1 MRNLYVKHLIAM
13 SVIFTCFGSYAQVQN
28 MVLNPSF
35 EVYKKC
41 PESYTFM
48 DHTHKLIPNWT
59 YPTATTPDYFNECG
73 SREVKVPDNFA
84 GYSKAKSGKGYV
96 GAILSGSNR
105 DFREYIQGTLSSP
118 MLADQKYCVS
128 FWYKLASGSKFAV
141 DQLSLHFTD
150 SEITN
155 DNKTF
160 LNLKAHLTN
169 KEGLFL
175 DNTEEW
181 IQFCQVYT
189 AKGYEQ
195 FFVVGNFK
203 DYDNTNYVITG
214 RDTKNKKGKTYAY
227 YFFDDFEIRPL
238 VDCNMCASVP
248 KDLATVVIDSSYTGG
263 LNPITGQIN
272 KIINDGIIS
281 LGISGGE
288 PPYTIDWS
296 NGTKNTKKIQNLKAG
311 SYTYHVSD
319 QNNCYSE
326 GTIVFKEPL
335 LPKDSFTEGL
345 RNIEEGGA
353 LILNNI
359 FFETGKSTL
368 LPTSFVELDKIV
380 NFLKEGTV
388 SLIEISGHTDD
399 VGSDKLNQKLSQRRA
414 ESVVKYLVSRGINS
428 QRIRGVG
435 YGESKFLDTNKTEV
449 GRSKNRRVEFLVLK
463 K

>member
-1 MRNLYVKHLIAM
+1 MKQLYIKYLIAL
-13 SVIFTCFGSYAQVQN
+13 SVIFTCIVSYAQDQN
-28 MVLNPSF
+28 MVLNPGF
-35 EVYKKC
+35 EVYEKC

-59 YPTATTPDYFNECG
+59 YPSATTPDYFNECG
-73 SREVKVPDNFA
+73 NREVKVPDNFA
-84 GYSKAKSGKGYV
+84 GYSEAKSGKAYM

-105 DFREYIQGTLSSP
+105 DFREYIQGTLSST
-118 MLADQKYCVS
+118 MIAGQKYCVS

-141 DQLSLHFTD
+141 DQLSMHFTD
-150 SEITN
+150 SKIAN
-155 DNKTF
+155 NNKTF
-160 LNLKAHLTN
+160 LKLKAHLTN

-189 AKGYEQ
+189 AKGGEE
-195 FFVVGNFK
+195 FFIVGNFK
-203 DYDNTNYVITG
+203 NYDNTNYVVTG

-238 VDCNMCASVP
+238 VDCSMCACVP
-248 KDLATVVIDSSYTGG
+248 KDLKTIVIDSSYTGG
-263 LNPITGQIN
+263 LNPVTGRIN

-281 LGISGGE
+281 LGITGGE
-288 PPYTIDWS
+288 APYNIEWS
-296 NGTKNTKKIQNLKAG
+296 NGVQNAKTIRNLEAG
-311 SYTYHVSD
+311 TYTYYVSD
-319 QNNCYSE
+319 QNNCHSE
-326 GTIVFKEPL
+326 GTIVFKEPI
-335 LPKDSFTEGL
+335 LPEDAFTEGL

-368 LPTSFVELDKIV
+368 LPTSFVELDKV
-380 NFLKEGTV
+380 VDFLKEGTL

-399 VGSDKLNQKLSQRRA
+399 VGSDKLNQILSQKRA
-414 ESVVKYLVSRGINS
+414 ESVVKYLVGKGIDS
-428 QRIRGVG
+428 QRVKGVG
-435 YGESKFLDTNKTEV
+435 YGETKFIDTNKTEA
-449 GRSKNRRVEFLVLK
+449 GRAKNRRVEFLVLK

>member
-1 MRNLYVKHLIAM
+1 MRKLYVKHLIAL
-13 SVIFTCFGSYAQVQN
+13 SVIFTWFGSYAQVQN

-35 EVYKKC
+35 EVYEKC
-41 PESYTFM
+41 PEDYTFM
-48 DHTHKLIPNWT
+48 DQTHKLIPNWT
-59 YPTATTPDYFNECG
+59 YPTSTTPDYFNECG
-73 SREVKVPDNFA
+73 SGEVKVPDNFA
-84 GYSKAKSGKGYV
+84 GYSKAKSGEGYM
-96 GAILSGSNR
+96 GAILSGSDR
-105 DFREYIQGTLSSP
+105 DFREYIQGTLSRP
-118 MLADQKYCVS
+118 MVAGQKYCVS
-128 FWYKLASGSKFAV
+128 LWYKLASGSKFAI

-150 SEITN
+150 SKITN
-155 DNKTF
+155 GNKTF
-160 LNLKAHLTN
+160 LKLKADLTN

-189 AKGYEQ
+189 AKGGEQ

-203 DYDNTNYVITG
+203 NYDNTNYVITG
-214 RDTKNKKGKTYAY
+214 RDTKNKKGKSYAY

-238 VDCNMCASVP
+238 VDCNMCACVP
-248 KDLATVVIDSSYTGG
+248 KGLETVLIDSSYTGG
-263 LNPITGQIN
+263 QNPVTGQID

-288 PPYTIDWS
+288 PPYNIDWS
-296 NGTKNTKKIQNLKAG
+296 NGTKNAQKIQNLKAG

-319 QNNCYSE
+319 RNNCHSE
-326 GTIVFKEPL
+326 GTIVFKEPV

-345 RNIEEGGA
+345 RNIEEGAA
-353 LILNNI
+353 LILDNI
-359 FFETGKSTL
+359 FFETAKSTL
-368 LPTSFVELDKIV
+368 LPTSFEELDKV
-380 NFLKEGTV
+380 VDFLKEGTV

-399 VGSDKLNQKLSQRRA
+399 VGSDKLNQSLSQQRA
-414 ESVVKYLVSRGINS
+414 ESVVKYLVSKGINS
-428 QRIRGVG
+428 QRIKGVG

>member
-1 MRNLYVKHLIAM
+1 MKKLYVKHLIAL
-13 SVIFTCFGSYAQVQN
+13 SVIFTWFGSYAQVQN

-35 EVYKKC
+35 EVYEKC

-48 DHTHKLIPNWT
+48 DHTHKLIPNWA

-73 SREVKVPDNFA
+73 SNEVKVPDNFA
-84 GYSKAKSGKGYV
+84 GYSKAKSGKAYV

-105 DFREYIQGTLSSP
+105 DFREYFQGTLSSP
-118 MLADQKYCVS
+118 MLAGQKYCVS
-128 FWYKLASGSKFAV
+128 LWYKLASGSKFAV

-155 DNKTF
+155 GNKTF

-175 DNTEEW
+175 DNTDEW
-181 IQFCQVYT
+181 VQFCQVYT
-189 AKGYEQ
+189 AKGGEQ

-203 DYDNTNYVITG
+203 NYDNTNYVVTG
-214 RDTKNKKGKTYAY
+214 RDTKNKKGKSYAY

-238 VDCNMCASVP
+238 VDCNMCACVP
-248 KDLATVVIDSSYTGG
+248 KGLKTVVIDSSYTGG
-263 LNPITGQIN
+263 LNPVTGQIN
-272 KIINDGIIS
+272 QIINDGIIS
-281 LGISGGE
+281 LKISGGE
-288 PPYTIDWS
+288 APYTIDWS
-296 NGTKNTKKIQNLKAG
+296 NGTKNAEKIQNLKAG
-311 SYTYHVSD
+311 TYTYHVSD
-319 QNNCYSE
+319 QNNCHSE

-335 LPKDSFTEGL
+335 LPKDAFTEGL

-368 LPTSFVELDKIV
+368 LPTSFEELDKV
-380 NFLKEGTV
+380 VDFLKEGTV

-399 VGSDKLNQKLSQRRA
+399 VGSDELNQSLSQQRA
-414 ESVVKYLVSRGINS
+414 ESVVKYLVGRGINS
-428 QRIRGVG
+428 QIIKGVG